1 MREILNK
8 ISGLMHTVLSLSS
21 GSTFLIQPASKGLF
35 FCPPLIFSQ
44 QGLRYYKQPVNLSCR
59 PTMLTQLFSHWSTIT
74 FTDLLTAAY
83 LVFLVI
89 FVFGCN
95 YLFTN
100 FVDSKPEGRK
110 TVLGQLPSENY
121 RSVST
126 KTNIIYYTDLSCHS
140 SLLFLISKLSK
151 GECGDKPNFCHS
163 DRDRI
168 FSYFT
173 QVEL

>member
-1 MREILNK
+1 MLSLSLFVRNIIVFDSLNYSSQHDLSAPLC
-8 ISGLMHTVLSLSS
+8 SGLMHTLLSLSS

-59 PTMLTQLFSHWSTIT
+59 PTMLTQLFSHWSTIA

-110 TVLGQLPSENY
+110 TVLG
-121 RSVST
+121 
-126 KTNIIYYTDLSCHS
+126 
-140 SLLFLISKLSK
+140 
-151 GECGDKPNFCHS
+151 
-163 DRDRI
+163 
-168 FSYFT
+168 
-173 QVEL
+173 